1 MKNIKILENESF
13 FELTLNRPEKR
24 NALNEELMLELT
36 ESLKTL
42 NIEHQKYLV
51 LTGEGHTFCSGADL
65 NWMKSMAE
73 FSFDENKK
81 DSEKLF
87 DLFNALYNFK
97 LPVISL
103 VKGAA
108 FGGALGLIAASDF
121 VFMEENT
128 KLCFSEVKLGLS
140 PAVISTF
147 VLNKTNLL
155 NSYMLSGQL
164 FSEKEALTSGLSN
177 GYLEDFDGLTQSLMQ
192 SGQEALIETK
202 TLLKKQRPLLPESY
216 KDLTT
221 ETIAKLRL
229 TDEAQKRMKSF
240 LQKK

>member
-1 MKNIKILENESF
+1 MKNIKIEKNESF
-13 FELTLNRPEKR
+13 FKLTLNRPEKR

-36 ESLKTL
+36 QNLKTL

-51 LTGEGHTFCSGADL
+51 LTGEGHTFCSGADI
-65 NWMKSMAE
+65 NWMKSMAD

-121 VFMEENT
+121 VFMDENT

-147 VLNKTNLL
+147 VLNKTNQL
-155 NSYMLSGQL
+155 NSYVLSGQL
-164 FSEKEALTSGLSN
+164 FSEKEALTCGLSN
-177 GYLEDFDGLTQSLMQ
+177 GYLEDFESLTQSLMQ
-192 SGQEALIETK
+192 SGQEALIQTK
-202 TLLKKQRPLLPESY
+202 VLLKKQNPLLPESY

-221 ETIAKLRL
+221 ETIAKLRI
-229 TDEAQKRMKSF
+229 TEEAQKRMKSF
-240 LQKK
+240 LNKK